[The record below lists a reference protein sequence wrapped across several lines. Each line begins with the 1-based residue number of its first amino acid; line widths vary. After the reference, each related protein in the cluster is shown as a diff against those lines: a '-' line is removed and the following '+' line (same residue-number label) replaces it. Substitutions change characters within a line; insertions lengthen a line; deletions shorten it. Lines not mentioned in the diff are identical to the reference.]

1 LTSTILTSDTEV
13 SQAYEILSDPEK
25 RKAYDQYGLSYIL
38 GGGHPPPPQ
47 GGHEDAGMGGMPNFG
62 NGGGGGGFQGFGG
75 MPRGSTFHYS
85 TGGGGG
91 GGPEGGFSFSDPEDL
106 FASFFRSSGED
117 PFSQFGGGFGQGGPG
132 RGPRR
137 QSTRA
142 FGDAKA
148 KSEVTVVEKPL
159 ALTLEEM
166 YKGVTK
172 KMKIKRKKFDPA
184 TGKQQQE
191 DRILEMN
198 IKPGL
203 KAGSKF
209 KFQDVGDQVEG
220 GTQDLHFIVEAVS
233 SLPLL

>member
-1 LTSTILTSDTEV
+1 
-13 SQAYEILSDPEK
+13 
-25 RKAYDQYGLSYIL
+25 
-38 GGGHPPPPQ
+38 
-47 GGHEDAGMGGMPNFG
+47 MGGMPNFG
-62 NGGGGGGFQGFGG
+62 GGAGGFPGFGGG
-75 MPRGSTFHYS
+75 MPRGTTFHYS
-85 TGGGGG
+85 TGGGPQ
-91 GGPEGGFSFSDPEDL
+91 GGPGGFAFSDPEDL

-117 PFSQFGGGFGQGGPG
+117 PFSQFGGGGFGASGPG
-132 RGPRR
+132 RGQARR
-137 QSTRA
+137 ASTRGFSDKA
-142 FGDAKA
+142 AKN
-148 KSEVTVVEKPL
+148 EVTVVEKPL
-159 ALTLEEM
+159 PLTLEEM

-184 TGKQQQE
+184 TGKQLQE

-233 SLPLL
+233 FLGNIRIA